1 MHRWTLD
8 TIEDY
13 QFISKIYEGL
23 YRDNNYFG
31 MKEIINFLNNN
42 PELLKIN
49 SGIIQKEI

>member
-23 YRDNNYFG
+23 YGDNNHFR
-31 MKEIINFLNNN
+31 MMEIIKFLDNN